1 MNIKTLSP
9 LLLLSLSTLT
19 WADNSIPLDDV
30 PLPLPFEQKLPSNP
44 DTVEQKQAAP
54 PLAIQPT
61 AALQLTET
69 DLQQNPTLVAQLI
82 NQAIQAK
89 QWDFVA
95 ELLTIYRQQAD
106 ADPVLLAYAH
116 GAWLRAQ
123 GRQSEAI
130 AEYRKIATPAVPY
143 VQLDLALM
151 LTEDKQYREAKQILT
166 ELEQNQ
172 AVPEAQQVAAAY
184 HHAINQSQAW
194 QPSLSLN
201 FEQTD
206 NVNNAADTRIIDW
219 NGRQWRKTED
229 SLPKSAHGIR
239 YGAGL
244 SRTLNLNG
252 HHFAQLDTSINGVH
266 YWDAQDFNE
275 QSLRLAAGYRWQD
288 IRQDAGLQP
297 FVEQNWLGGTRY
309 NHNIG
314 LTVDYNRQFNP
325 SWRLGSYIQYSEKR
339 YQDESLARRYNSRL
353 TLFGS
358 TLSYRAQPG
367 WLLYAGLDVAND
379 DTLEREQASWRYGL
393 RAGTAKQFSNGLGMR
408 ANLRYT
414 RREFKAPAQLVYE
427 FTRRDHEYSANTAI
441 WHERLSWKGLT
452 PRLNFRY
459 LKIDSNMSGFYSRNS
474 KEWFISLEKN
484 F

>member
-1 MNIKTLSP
+1 MKIKTLSP
-9 LLLLSLSTLT
+9 LLLLSLSALT

-44 DTVEQKQAAP
+44 DTAEQKQADS

-89 QWDFVA
+89 QWDFLA
-95 ELLTIYRQQAD
+95 DLLVIYRQQTD

-151 LTEDKQYREAKQILT
+151 LTEHKQYREASTILA
-166 ELEQNQ
+166 ELEKNSS
-172 AVPEAQQVAAAY
+172 VPEAQQVAAAY
-184 HHAINQSQAW
+184 QRAINQSQAW
-194 QPSLSLN
+194 QPSLSFN

-309 NHNIG
+309 NRNIG
-314 LTVDYNRQFNP
+314 LTVDYN
-325 SWRLGSYIQYSEKR
+325 KH
-339 YQDESLARRYNSRL
+339 
-353 TLFGS
+353 T
-358 TLSYRAQPG
+358 
-367 WLLYAGLDVAND
+367 
-379 DTLEREQASWRYGL
+379 
-393 RAGTAKQFSNGLGMR
+393 
-408 ANLRYT
+408 
-414 RREFKAPAQLVYE
+414 
-427 FTRRDHEYSANTAI
+427 
-441 WHERLSWKGLT
+441 
-452 PRLNFRY
+452 
-459 LKIDSNMSGFYSRNS
+459 
-474 KEWFISLEKN
+474 
-484 F
+484 